1 MTVMQESREQ
11 LPVMR
16 RLRLPLAAQL
26 QQLLLDMVNSAA
38 ALFSHY
44 LVKGQ
49 CLKIHLAGTNL
60 SPVEMMTVTDN

>member
-11 LPVMR
+11 LPVRR

-44 LVKGQ
+44 LIRTISKDSSR
-49 CLKIHLAGTNL
+49 LMFID
-60 SPVEMMTVTDN
+60 S

>member
-26 QQLLLDMVNSAA
+26 QQLLLDMVNTAA
-38 ALFSHY
+38 ALFFTLSY
-44 LVKGQ
+44 KD
-49 CLKIHLAGTNL
+49 NL
-60 SPVEMMTVTDN
+60 

>member
-26 QQLLLDMVNSAA
+26 QQLLLDMVTTAA

-44 LVKGQ
+44 LIKGQ
-49 CLKIHLAGTNL
+49 SLKIHLAGNSL
-60 SPVEMMTVTDN
+60 RLIDS